1 MNPHADQPTSL
12 VSLAKSVFRHRELIL
27 QMTRRDVVGRYRG
40 SVIGLLWSFL
50 TPVLMLTVYT
60 FVFSV
65 AMKAKWNV
73 GGEESKAQ
81 FAVVLFVG
89 LIVHSLFSDVINRSP
104 GIVLSNVNYVKKVVF
119 PLEILPIVSMGA
131 SLFHS
136 MVSLCVL
143 LAAFVL
149 LNGFLHWTVIFAP
162 VVIAPLIL
170 LTLGIAWM
178 LASTGVYLRDVAQ
191 TTGIITT
198 AMLFLAPVFYPL
210 SALPEQYRIL
220 LNLNPLTFMIEQSR
234 RVLLFGQLP
243 NWTGLLLYGVA
254 SLMIAWL
261 GYWWFQRTRKGFAD
275 VL

>member
-12 VSLAKSVFRHRELIL
+12 VSLAQSVFRHRELIV
-27 QMTRRDVVGRYRG
+27 QMTKRDVVGRYRG

-65 AMKAKWNV
+65 VMKAKWNV
-73 GGEESKAQ
+73 GVEESKAQ

-89 LIVHSLFSDVINRSP
+89 LIVHNLFSDVINRAP
-104 GIVLSNVNYVKKVVF
+104 GVILGNVNYVKKVVF

-136 MVSLCVL
+136 MVSLGVL

-149 LNGFLHWTVIFAP
+149 LNGFLHWTLIFAP
-162 VVIAPLIL
+162 IVIAPLIL
-170 LTLGIAWM
+170 LTLGVAWL
-178 LASTGVYLRDVAQ
+178 LASIGVYLRDVGQ
-191 TTGIITT
+191 TTGILTT
-198 AMLFLAPVFYPL
+198 AMLFLSPVFYPL
-210 SALPEQYRIL
+210 SALPEQYQTL
-220 LNLNPLTFMIEQSR
+220 LHLNPLTFIIEQSR

-243 NWTGLLLYGVA
+243 NWTGLLLYAAV
-254 SLMIAWL
+254 SLTIAWI